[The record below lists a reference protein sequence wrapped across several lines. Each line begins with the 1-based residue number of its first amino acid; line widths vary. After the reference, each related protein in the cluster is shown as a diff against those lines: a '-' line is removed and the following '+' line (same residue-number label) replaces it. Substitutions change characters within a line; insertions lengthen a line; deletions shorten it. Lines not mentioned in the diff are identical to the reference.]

1 MIRGQRHHA
10 VLPDA
15 THDEAARQD
24 FVAGLR
30 IHVMRDVS
38 AGNRPLYDNK
48 VRPAFRRQH
57 GRDPGD
63 RHEIR
68 KAMEHE
74 PYHQA
79 WGSLLRTTQELMWE
93 SVGSS
98 VERQLDSLIARS
110 RAADRRAGGTL
121 RLDPALDIP
130 RYQTATDV
138 HVMPGS
144 YHSDLCEGDLTA
156 GAIYDKGLYIYAM
169 SGLGDC
175 NQDIGRGAVAYL
187 KQHYPDLKPRRILD
201 MGCTVGHSTVP
212 YAEAYPEAEVHGI
225 DLGAASL
232 RYAHARAESLGV
244 KVHFSQQ
251 NAERTDFPDGHFD
264 LIVSHV
270 LLHETSA
277 TALPNIIAECRRLLA
292 PGGVMAH
299 CDVPQREG
307 DAFDLMIPDWDT
319 YNNNEPFMGRMRDT
333 NLRGLFAACGFER
346 ERYFDGYVPNDTLNR
361 DKKVTFRG
369 GDGRKGKPWAV
380 YGAVV

>member
-1 MIRGQRHHA
+1 MIRSQRHHA

-30 IHVMRDVS
+30 VHMMREVS
-38 AGNRPLYDNK
+38 SGNRPLYDTK
-48 VRPAFRRQH
+48 VRPAFRRTH
-57 GRDPGD
+57 GRDPVD
-63 RHEIR
+63 RHEVR
-68 KAMEHE
+68 RAMDKE

-98 VERQLDSLIARS
+98 IERQMDDLVA
-110 RAADRRAGGTL
+110 RAGANPVRPKGSL
-121 RLDPALDIP
+121 RLDPGLAVP
-130 RYQTATDV
+130 RYQTATDI

-144 YHSDLCEGDLTA
+144 YHTDLADGDLTA

-169 SGLGDC
+169 SGLGDS
-175 NQDIGRGAVAYL
+175 NQDIGRGCIAYL
-187 KQHYPDLKPRRILD
+187 KQTFPDLRPLRILD

-212 YAEAYPEAEVHGI
+212 FVEAYPGAEVHGI
-225 DLGAASL
+225 DVGAASL
-232 RYAHARAESLGV
+232 RYAHARAESLGAA
-244 KVHFSQQ
+244 VHFSQQ

-270 LLHETSA
+270 LLHETSG
-277 TALPNIIAECRRLLA
+277 TALPNIIRECRRLLA
-292 PGGVMAH
+292 PGGVMTH

-307 DAFDLMIPDWDT
+307 DAFDLAIPDWDT

-333 NLRGLFAACGFER
+333 DMRALFTDCGFAR
-346 ERYFDGYVPNDTLNR
+346 NRYFDGYVPNDALNR

-380 YGAVV
+380 YGARL